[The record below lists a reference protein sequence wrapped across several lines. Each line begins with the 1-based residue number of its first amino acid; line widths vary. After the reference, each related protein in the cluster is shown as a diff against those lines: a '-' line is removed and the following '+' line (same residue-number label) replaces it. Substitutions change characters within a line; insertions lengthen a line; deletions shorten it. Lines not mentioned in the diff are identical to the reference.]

1 MGDEPYAALLPWMVF
16 AVVDRAQGGGPLWAA
31 VGALITAVTLL
42 LDELP
47 ATRRT
52 RPT

>member
-42 LDELP
+42 VTSSRTSP
-47 ATRRT
+47 ALRT
-52 RPT
+52 